1 MAERRAG
8 MKLISHLDPMPEE
21 RRNAYPPEEA
31 RGLVKESFGS
41 SDSIEGMDE
50 LRHGLILDTETEV
63 LSRLESGD
71 WLLIN
76 EKAYYFDNS
85 AIVKQAKEQRAMDL
99 MNSPPPQPRQI
110 ITQFRI
116 LDSETRE
123 PITSRNFATVTDGQ
137 KGERRTDSY
146 GVAHI
151 SKPQEEVRTKSIL
164 FRLLER
170 RE

>member
-1 MAERRAG
+1 MVR
-8 MKLISHLDPMPEE
+8 D
-21 RRNAYPPEEA
+21 
-31 RGLVKESFGS
+31 SFGAAY
-41 SDSIEGMDE
+41 SIEGMDK
-50 LRHGLILDTETEV
+50 LRHGLILDTDTEV
-63 LSRLESGD
+63 LERVGSGD

-76 EKAYYFDNS
+76 EKAYYFDNGG
-85 AIVKQAKEQRAMDL
+85 IVKQAKEQQVMEL
-99 MNSPPPQPRQI
+99 MNSPPPQPMQI

-123 PITSRNFATVTDGQ
+123 PITSCNFATVIDGQ

-151 SKPQEEVRTKSIL
+151 SKPSEKVRAASIM
-164 FRLLER
+164 FQMLER

>member
-1 MAERRAG
+1 
-8 MKLISHLDPMPEE
+8 MKLISRLDSLPEE
-21 RRNAYPPEEA
+21 LRNAYSPEEA
-31 RGLVKESFGS
+31 RGLVQESFGS
-41 SDSIEGMDE
+41 SNSIEGMDK

-63 LSRLESGD
+63 LGRLESGD

-85 AIVKQAKEQRAMDL
+85 AIVKQAKEQQVMEM
-99 MNSPPPQPRQI
+99 MNSPPPQPKQI
-110 ITQFRI
+110 ITQLRI
-116 LDSETRE
+116 LDSETSE
-123 PITSRNFATVTDGQ
+123 PITNRNFAAVIDGQ

-151 SKPQEEVRTKSIL
+151 SKPSEKVRAASIM
-164 FRLLER
+164 FQLLER